1 MESNCWNCGASA
13 PERFCAD
20 CKALQ
25 PPPADYFVFF
35 GLPAQLSLDGKELE
49 KQFYALSRQL
59 HPDIFA
65 RKSQREREYSLE
77 ATAVLND
84 GFRVLRDPI
93 QRAMYVLKKQGLDIG
108 EQGTRDVPPE
118 LLEEVFDLNMALE
131 EMKFGD
137 EEARTQILGARER
150 FEGMCKEI
158 DGELKK
164 LFAAWD
170 AGHDAEVLTEIR
182 GLLNRRKYITNL
194 IKQTETA

>member
-1 MESNCWNCGASA
+1 VT
-13 PERFCAD
+13 
-20 CKALQ
+20 
-25 PPPADYFVFF
+25 DYFDFF
-35 GLPAQLSLDGKELE
+35 GFPTQLSLDGKELE
-49 KQFYALSRQL
+49 KQFYVLSRQL

-65 RKSQREREYSLE
+65 RKSAREREYSLE

-108 EQGTRDVPPE
+108 EQGTKDVPPE

-150 FEGMCKEI
+150 FDGMCTEI
-158 DGELKK
+158 DAELKK
-164 LFAAWD
+164 HFKVWD
-170 AGHDAEVLTEIR
+170 ADHDAEVLAEIR
-182 GLLNRRKYITNL
+182 ALLNRRKYVTNL

>member
-1 MESNCWNCGASA
+1 MV
-13 PERFCAD
+13 
-20 CKALQ
+20 
-25 PPPADYFVFF
+25 DYFDFF
-35 GLPAQLSLDGKELE
+35 GFPTQLSLDGKELE
-49 KQFYALSRQL
+49 RQFYVLSRQL

-65 RKSQREREYSLE
+65 RKSARERDYSLE
-77 ATAVLND
+77 ATAILND

-108 EQGTRDVPPE
+108 EQGTKDVPPE

-150 FEGMCKEI
+150 FEGMCSEI
-158 DGELKK
+158 DTELKK
-164 LFAAWD
+164 HFKTWD
-170 AGHDAEVLTEIR
+170 VDHDGEELAEIR
-182 GLLNRRKYITNL
+182 ALLNRRKYVTNL